1 MSLEILL
8 IAIVIFI
15 ASALQGVFG
24 FAFMLIAL
32 PLLSY
37 FMSLKAAVPLLSLL
51 FLLSSI
57 IQMLQLRG
65 KFTYRNVMSLLI
77 GAVFGIPIGI
87 FFILELN
94 ERLIKAVLG
103 FVLIAYSV
111 YSLLMKRTP
120 LHFPEWTGYL
130 FGFLAGVLGGTF
142 NMTGPPLV
150 FYISGQQW
158 KKINIVGSLNFFFF
172 ITTVLVIAFH
182 IVAGNVTQEIT
193 IKFLILSPV
202 MVAGLTAGLHIFKRV
217 NEDNYRKGL
226 FVLLMIMGIM
236 LMLSQ

>member
-1 MSLEILL
+1 VSLEILL

-37 FMSLKAAVPLLSLL
+37 FMSVKTAVPLLSLL

-65 KFTYRNVMSLLI
+65 TFAYRNVMPLLI

-87 FFILELN
+87 FFVLELN

-103 FVLIAYSV
+103 FLLIAYSA
-111 YSLLMKRTP
+111 YSLLVRRTP
-120 LHFPEWTGYL
+120 LRLPEWTGYL
-130 FGFLAGVLGGTF
+130 FGFSAGVLGGTF
-142 NMTGPPLV
+142 NMTGPPVV
-150 FYISGQQW
+150 FYISGQKWQ
-158 KKINIVGSLNFFFF
+158 KSNIVGSLNFFFF
-172 ITTVLVIAFH
+172 VTSVLVIAFH
-182 IVAGNVTQEIT
+182 IVAGNVTREIT
-193 IKFLILSPV
+193 ITFLKLVPV
-202 MVAGLTAGLHIFKRV
+202 MVAGLTAGLHIFKKV

-226 FVLLMIMGIM
+226 FVLLLLMGIM
-236 LMLSQ
+236 LLL